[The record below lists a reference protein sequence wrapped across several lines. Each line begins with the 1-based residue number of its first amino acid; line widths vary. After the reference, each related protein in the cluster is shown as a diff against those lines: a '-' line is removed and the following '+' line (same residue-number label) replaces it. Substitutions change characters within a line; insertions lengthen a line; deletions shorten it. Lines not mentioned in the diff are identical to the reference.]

1 MYRLSMMEAVSSPAC
16 KSSLERRL
24 ATKSSELQEL
34 RVKCKNAEER
44 ESKLQNQVKLS
55 QMQPA

>member
-1 MYRLSMMEAVSSPAC
+1 MMEAVSSPAC